1 MAIILDLAYQ
11 PCLSQLQRPLWIMKH
26 APSPPF
32 FLKDCIS
39 LSKASIHQ
47 LAMEAN
53 SDVCTTTRTQRSMV
67 ESSNVS
73 GALAKRTTRGGRNT
87 KRKSDLAVSK
97 VRNPGQ
103 KGVRCPI
110 IPGASLELKLAAQIL
125 LRSKPLS

>member
-39 LSKASIHQ
+39 LNKASIRQ

-67 ESSNVS
+67 ESTNVF

-97 VRNPGQ
+97 VRIRAKKEYDVP
-103 KGVRCPI
+103 
-110 IPGASLELKLAAQIL
+110 
-125 LRSKPLS
+125 